1 VELLRRQKR
10 GGADDDEDTRLEG
23 ERGRER
29 EREREYQAVKEIALL
44 LHKKK
49 SNKAQTMSIL
59 TSMSRNENGDSDHEG
74 HVT

>member
-49 SNKAQTMSIL
+49 SNKAQHHAHFDI
-59 TSMSRNENGDSDHEG
+59 
-74 HVT
+74 HVPK